1 MTGILNRVFKLRPG
15 ETGIVLVLGFLL
27 LSNSLA
33 LEVAEVVSISG
44 FLSQVDAPQILF
56 VWLVDMVLIILTA
69 GLQSLVVDRFK
80 RVSLMC
86 WMSFGLAMVYL
97 VLRLMFVLNVP
108 AWFNYSFLFLLA
120 DQQWLFFPLIFWI
133 LANDLFMVAEAKRL
147 FPLIASFG
155 FVGQILGLGISAA
168 APALLSR
175 LGVGSHEL
183 LTLNAL
189 IYMATYLLATAGL
202 RKADIRETVK
212 KHETVRETLGEGWG
226 FVREVPSFRYLMLTM
241 IAVSLVITILDF
253 HFLSVSEITFAS
265 DPDNFQTF
273 YSLYRLG
280 LTIAS
285 IIVQSFLTSRILNRV
300 GLKKV
305 FFFMPASLLAGAAA
319 AMGFPGL
326 ISSTGGIALPRLTQ
340 DTIDESSRKAFQALV
355 PEERRGRVS
364 MFMDSYMFAAG
375 TIIGCVI
382 TVVVVFLVGPFV
394 DARVKSLIYLGIA
407 NLVSIFAIWTVFRMH
422 AVYDSSMFNWR
433 LKRRQRRGL
442 TGVMDK
448 LDFSSDGD
456 K

>member
-15 ETGIVLVLGFLL
+15 ETGIVLVLGLLL

-56 VWLVDMVLIILTA
+56 VWFVDMVLIIMTA

-86 WMSFGLAMVYL
+86 WMSFALAMVYL
-97 VLRLMFVLNVP
+97 VMRLMFVFNVP
-108 AWFNYSFLFLLA
+108 GWLNYSFLFLLA

-168 APALLSR
+168 APVFLSR
-175 LGVGSHEL
+175 MGIKTHEL
-183 LTLNAL
+183 LSLNAL

-202 RKADIRETVK
+202 RKASIRETVE
-212 KHETVRETLGEGWG
+212 KHETVRETLSEGWG

-241 IAVSLVITILDF
+241 IAVSLIITILDF
-253 HFLSVSEITFAS
+253 HFLSVSEVTFAS
-265 DPDNFQTF
+265 NPDSFQTF

-280 LTIAS
+280 LTVIS

-300 GLKKV
+300 GLKKA
-305 FFFMPASLLAGAAA
+305 FFFMPLSIFVSAAA

-326 ISSTGGIALPRLTQ
+326 VSSTAGIALSRLTQ

-364 MFMDSYMFAAG
+364 MFMDSYMFAIG

-382 TVVVVFLVGPFV
+382 LGVVVFLVGPFV
-394 DARVKSLIYLGIA
+394 DGAVRNYIYLAIA
-407 NLVSIFAIWTVFRMH
+407 NLVGVFAIWAVFRMH
-422 AVYDSSMFNWR
+422 TVYDSSLLNWR

-448 LDFSSDGD
+448 LDFG
-456 K
+456 